1 MIDRNELK
9 RLFQEANHRAEVH
22 QYRGAISVYRKV
34 LTLAGSHDSVA
45 AECAHWGIGEVYYT
59 MGDYPQALQALES
72 ARTINPGES
81 AYYYLQGVIHT
92 RIGNEAEALVALAKA
107 VQLEPEK
114 PKVLREYG
122 WALHRFGYREQGM
135 GMLHK
140 ALSLNSTDH
149 LTFTELGLSYAAE
162 GRYGESLVCLERALE
177 LAPGDLGISVAISAV
192 DRFACTGD
200 ARYPIPATGPNLA
213 GPSEEWDD
221 EEDGEEV
228 GEEDWEESG
237 DLESDWDEKELEEGT
252 GDEEEWGEDTE
263 DEGL

>member
-9 RLFQEANHRAEVH
+9 RLFLEANHRAEVH

-34 LTLAGSHDSVA
+34 LTLAGSHDTMA
-45 AECAHWGIGEVYYT
+45 AECAHWGIGEIYYT

-72 ARTINPGES
+72 AQTINPGES

-92 RIGNEAEALVALAKA
+92 RIGNESEALMTLAKA
-107 VQLEPEK
+107 LQLEPEK

-122 WALHRFGYREQGM
+122 WALHRFGYHERGM
-135 GMLHK
+135 DMLHK
-140 ALSLNSTDH
+140 ALSLNSADH
-149 LTFTELGLSYAAE
+149 LTFTELGLSFAAE

-192 DRFACTGD
+192 DRFSGTSD

-213 GPSEEWDD
+213 GPLEEWDD
-221 EEDGEEV
+221 DEEGWEEDSDLDEE
-228 GEEDWEESG
+228 
-237 DLESDWDEKELEEGT
+237 ELEEET
-252 GDEEEWGEDTE
+252 GDEEEWGDNTLDKEI
-263 DEGL
+263 

>member
-9 RLFQEANHRAEVH
+9 RLFLEANHRAEVH

-34 LTLAGSHDSVA
+34 LTLAGSHDTVA
-45 AECAHWGIGEVYYT
+45 AECAHWGIGEIYYT

-72 ARTINPGES
+72 AQTINPGES

-92 RIGNEAEALVALAKA
+92 RIGNESEALMTLAKA
-107 VQLEPEK
+107 LQLEPEK

-122 WALHRFGYREQGM
+122 WALHRFGYHERGM
-135 GMLHK
+135 DMLHK
-140 ALSLNSTDH
+140 ALSLNSADH
-149 LTFTELGLSYAAE
+149 LTFTELGLSFAAE

-192 DRFACTGD
+192 DRFAGTGD

-213 GPSEEWDD
+213 GPLEEWDD
-221 EEDGEEV
+221 DDEGWEEDSDPDEE
-228 GEEDWEESG
+228 
-237 DLESDWDEKELEEGT
+237 ELEEET
-252 GDEEEWGEDTE
+252 GDEEEWGDNTLDKEI
-263 DEGL
+263 